1 MPPRHTRY
9 DPIRPRRRV
18 LLVAPAPLMRSALE
32 PILTEVADV
41 RSVSFPGDSFD
52 RAVEEGDDDVVIVD
66 LTYLD
71 ASLVRPLI
79 TRRFA
84 DGAAV
89 VVFVAAAGPTR
100 LDDLVALAAGNP
112 PLRLVRPR

>member
-1 MPPRHTRY
+1 MAK
-9 DPIRPRRRV
+9 
-18 LLVAPAPLMRSALE
+18 VAE
-32 PILTEVADV
+32 V

-52 RAVEEGDDDVVIVD
+52 RAVEEGEDDVVVVD

-71 ASLVRPLI
+71 ESLVRPLI

-84 DGAAV
+84 DGRAV
-89 VVFVAAAGPTR
+89 VVFVAAGGPTR

-112 PLRLVRPR
+112 PLRLWRSR